1 MNVLLDTNI
10 WISGLLWG
18 GNPRKIINLAEHQE
32 IAVYTSLP
40 LLDELRITLTYPRF
54 RERLQQM
61 EITVDYLMTQVNN
74 ITELCQ
80 LIALDNIPKLRDPND
95 QIVLETAVTM
105 PVHLIIS
112 GDLDLLVLREFQGR
126 QIVTPSQF
134 LERYQQT

>member
-40 LLDELRITLTYPRF
+40 LLDELRITLTYPKF
-54 RERLQQM
+54 HHRLQQM
-61 EITVDYLMTQVNN
+61 TITVDYLMTQVNN

-80 LIALDNIPKLRDPND
+80 PIALDNIPELRDPND
-95 QIVLETAVTM
+95 QIVLETAVTI
-105 PVHLIIS
+105 PVHFIIS
-112 GDLDLLVLREFQGR
+112 GDLDLLVLREFQGI
-126 QIVTPSQF
+126 QILTSSQF